1 MSSGTHMYTINAHMG
16 PGDFTQLISSVCIVC
31 VLIDNGNKE
40 EFVKGKF
47 IQQSEDL
54 ETLQSSEVLLGPAEK
69 VNLFKVMSSQPG
81 DREPS
86 RGEVA

>member
-16 PGDFTQLISSVCIVC
+16 PGDFTQLISSVCIVY
-31 VLIDNGNKE
+31 VLIDNSNKE